1 MRDKRRRRGFES
13 PFGLAPNLEGHACG
27 QPRRAINLPLFVDD
41 GKNGAS
47 VLFSFA
53 PPSKNFDE
61 NDLASTFDS
70 DKNINNDGTGRA

>member
-13 PFGLAPNLEGHACG
+13 PAPNLEGHACG

-47 VLFSFA
+47 VLFNFA
-53 PPSKNFDE
+53 PPSKNFD
-61 NDLASTFDS
+61 DLASTFDS